1 MPRQAYLNE
10 LSFANGRVSA
20 DDGRTLFEQLFQL
33 LRAIDRRCKGVTV
46 VGHCSLAEL
55 TIGRCSVGVWLRDD
69 RDRRRL
75 LRAID
80 NRAPF
85 DADMAR
91 LADEMAAALEYRYG
105 DREAIGLGLASWHDG
120 LAVSVD
126 VAPWRIE
133 AVRLLR
139 HQVFEDDDGE
149 LAEETVNVR
158 ARNAADAAHLQ
169 AHDDWLQAPTRNLP
183 RTPDELWLNRDLV
196 GNDAVNTAHRSP
208 SPPATRTTVRRYFPQ
223 TRGHGF
229 PVPASGLNPRRP
241 GVPRQAPVQDRSKR
255 RTGALE
261 SPPRRPIGALDG
273 KAGIQVVDD
282 DVQRVH
288 RLSGAPVPFI
298 RAIRARGPTVPP
310 GRRERGR
317 PRTRACRRRGSSR
330 RPAVR
335 WARRHSAPRPRTP
348 RPRTP
353 RP

>member
-69 RDRRRL
+69 PDRRRL

-126 VAPWRIE
+126 VAPWRTE

-183 RTPDELWLNRDLV
+183 RTPDELWLNRDLWYPNIDFIARV
-196 GNDAVNTAHRSP
+196 ERQIRGLPANSP
-208 SPPATRTTVRRYFPQ
+208 GLRQIAEKLLALQDTLSAWHAASSPEWRINVKPENENREKHCWFE
-223 TRGHGF
+223 
-229 PVPASGLNPRRP
+229 
-241 GVPRQAPVQDRSKR
+241 D
-255 RTGALE
+255 
-261 SPPRRPIGALDG
+261 LDG
-273 KAGIQVVDD
+273 E
-282 DVQRVH
+282 R
-288 RLSGAPVPFI
+288 RLFELHVNYTPGPNRIHFRLDAP
-298 RAIRARGPTVPP
+298 
-310 GRRERGR
+310 
-317 PRTRACRRRGSSR
+317 
-330 RPAVR
+330 
-335 WARRHSAPRPRTP
+335 ARRIVVAHVGRKLGI
-348 RPRTP
+348 
-353 RP
+353 